1 MSSHSQLQLPIT
13 CHCGTTTPYF
23 VEETPRVQFQTHCPT
38 CSTAR
43 TVTLNNGLVVGLE
56 AIR

>member
-1 MSSHSQLQLPIT
+1 MSTHSRLQLPI
-13 CHCGTTTPYF
+13 TTTPYF
-23 VEETPRVQFQTHCPT
+23 VEEKPRVQFQTHCQT